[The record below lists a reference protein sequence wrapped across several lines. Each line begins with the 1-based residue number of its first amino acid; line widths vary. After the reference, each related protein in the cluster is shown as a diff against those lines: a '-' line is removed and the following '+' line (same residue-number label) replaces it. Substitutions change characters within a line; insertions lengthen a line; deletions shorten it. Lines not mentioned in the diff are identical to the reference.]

1 MKDNTKNEI
10 ALAIGVLRNILMI
23 NCVSMATDDS
33 GNLIFFDTNKYI
45 KDRTFDGIKVNIN
58 DIVK

>member
-1 MKDNTKNEI
+1 
-10 ALAIGVLRNILMI
+10 MI
-23 NCVSMATDDS
+23 NCVSMATDNN